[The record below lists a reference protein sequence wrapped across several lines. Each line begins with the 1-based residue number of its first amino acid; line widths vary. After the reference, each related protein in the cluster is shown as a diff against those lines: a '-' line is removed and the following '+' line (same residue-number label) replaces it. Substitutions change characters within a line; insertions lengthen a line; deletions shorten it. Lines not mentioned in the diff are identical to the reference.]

1 MLLDITVQKID
12 IAVCETT
19 SALFFSLSLSVT
31 ENSLSI
37 YDGKAVIDSG
47 NSCFCWHISLQM
59 CYEMSFVH
67 WGYRETFV
75 FFIG

>member
-1 MLLDITVQKID
+1 MLLDITVKKID
-12 IAVCETT
+12 ISVCETT
-19 SALFFSLSLSVT
+19 SALFFSLPLSVT

-47 NSCFCWHISLQM
+47 NSCSCWHISLQM
-59 CYEMSFVH
+59 RYEMSFLH
-67 WGYRETFV
+67 WGYREAFV